1 MKAEKLFAKAGL
13 YYVLAMLFGICI
25 SWEYCGFELM
35 CVSCYYL
42 VRALWNELK
51 GMLNDLKGM

>member
-1 MKAEKLFAKAGL
+1 MKTENLIAKAGL

-42 VRALWNELK
+42 VRVLWNELK